1 MTIDYWRRKKKRV
14 ALLMLGVS
22 AVLAGLILAKT
33 TSFFTTVARAE
44 SIVQKAAVQ
53 DNGDAN
59 DTGTCFARDKTLAE
73 TLKKNNLFVP
83 TPPKQHPVKE
93 VGGIC
98 GNEVLIQ
105 GKWYKVGDTLGDA
118 KIVAIRPTQAIIEWQ
133 GAKKAFFPFDATTSE
148 APMRSQAKKAVVK
161 AGKADTV
168 AKRFGK
174 KSMSDREGKGGGEKQ
189 RGDADWARKMSMD
202 ELREVR
208 GDIAEYIEGLRA
220 RGVTDPEEYEDALRK
235 METVEDAMWERE
247 DSK

>member
-1 MTIDYWRRKKKRV
+1 VVVNSTSQATDIGREKAYDNR
-14 ALLMLGVS
+14 LLETEEKTGCLADVGVS

-53 DNGDAN
+53 DN
-59 DTGTCFARDKTLAE
+59 
-73 TLKKNNLFVP
+73 
-83 TPPKQHPVKE
+83 
-93 VGGIC
+93 
-98 GNEVLIQ
+98 
-105 GKWYKVGDTLGDA
+105 
-118 KIVAIRPTQAIIEWQ
+118 
-133 GAKKAFFPFDATTSE
+133 
-148 APMRSQAKKAVVK
+148 
-161 AGKADTV
+161 
-168 AKRFGK
+168 
-174 KSMSDREGKGGGEKQ
+174 
-189 RGDADWARKMSMD
+189 GDADWARKMSMD

>member
-1 MTIDYWRRKKKRV
+1 MVHLRQQTSDGKKRMTIDYWRRKKKRV

-33 TSFFTTVARAE
+33 TTFFTTVARAE

-53 DNGDAN
+53 DN
-59 DTGTCFARDKTLAE
+59 
-73 TLKKNNLFVP
+73 
-83 TPPKQHPVKE
+83 
-93 VGGIC
+93 
-98 GNEVLIQ
+98 
-105 GKWYKVGDTLGDA
+105 
-118 KIVAIRPTQAIIEWQ
+118 
-133 GAKKAFFPFDATTSE
+133 
-148 APMRSQAKKAVVK
+148 
-161 AGKADTV
+161 
-168 AKRFGK
+168 
-174 KSMSDREGKGGGEKQ
+174 
-189 RGDADWARKMSMD
+189 GDADWARKMSMD

>member
-1 MTIDYWRRKKKRV
+1 VVVNGTSQATDIGREKAYDNR
-14 ALLMLGVS
+14 LLETEEKTGCLADVGVS

-53 DNGDAN
+53 DN
-59 DTGTCFARDKTLAE
+59 
-73 TLKKNNLFVP
+73 
-83 TPPKQHPVKE
+83 
-93 VGGIC
+93 
-98 GNEVLIQ
+98 
-105 GKWYKVGDTLGDA
+105 
-118 KIVAIRPTQAIIEWQ
+118 
-133 GAKKAFFPFDATTSE
+133 
-148 APMRSQAKKAVVK
+148 
-161 AGKADTV
+161 
-168 AKRFGK
+168 
-174 KSMSDREGKGGGEKQ
+174 
-189 RGDADWARKMSMD
+189 GDADWARKMSMD